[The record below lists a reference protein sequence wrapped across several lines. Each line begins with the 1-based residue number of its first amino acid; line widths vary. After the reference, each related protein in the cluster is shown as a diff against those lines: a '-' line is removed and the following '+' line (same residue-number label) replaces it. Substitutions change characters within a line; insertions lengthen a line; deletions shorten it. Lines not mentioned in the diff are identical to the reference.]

1 MEASQV
7 TKRRADTTDPAAYFR
22 RHSGDDDE
30 WEATAEE
37 ATVEKAPSVV
47 YSFRLRPSELAE
59 LRRAAKAQ
67 GIALSELIRTSVI
80 EHVRE
85 SDVSTVE
92 VSAAKIKFFTRY
104 LAPNAGTKGPSQATA
119 TLPTVRETAT
129 A

>member
-1 MEASQV
+1 M
-7 TKRRADTTDPAAYFR
+7 TKRTDRTGPAAYFQ
-22 RHSGDDDE
+22 RHSGDENE
-30 WEATAEE
+30 WEDTAEE
-37 ATVEKAPSVV
+37 TTVETAPSVV

-67 GIALSELIRTSVI
+67 GIALSQLIRTSAI

-85 SDVSTVE
+85 SDVSTVD

-104 LAPNAGTKGPSQATA
+104 LAPNAGTRGPFQATA